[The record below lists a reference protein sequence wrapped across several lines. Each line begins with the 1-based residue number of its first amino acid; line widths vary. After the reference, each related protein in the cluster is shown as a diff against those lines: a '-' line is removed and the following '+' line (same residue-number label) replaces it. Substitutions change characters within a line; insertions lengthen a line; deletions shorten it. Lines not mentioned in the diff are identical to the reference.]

1 MGTDCRNIA
10 IREVIII
17 VSLKITDFCDMMP
30 CSPVQ
35 WKLLSIIR
43 TGDGSRFVPYV
54 CTYIWDQMAS
64 LPTRQLS
71 LQQRHCS
78 EVLKQ
83 WQILKKK
90 KMDHC
95 LRRSAKTADRC
106 CLTPFPHQSC
116 KTLHKNT
123 FMWKYL
129 LPFQD
134 QFWQLFT
141 QSSAEAHLITLSH
154 LLTY

>member
-10 IREVIII
+10 IREVIIV

-90 KMDHC
+90 KKWITAWEGVPRQLIGAASHHFPIKAVKHC
-95 LRRSAKTADRC
+95 TKT
-106 CLTPFPHQSC
+106 
-116 KTLHKNT
+116 
-123 FMWKYL
+123 
-129 LPFQD
+129 
-134 QFWQLFT
+134 
-141 QSSAEAHLITLSH
+141 HLCESIYYHFKINFGNFSLSH
-154 LLTY
+154 LQKHI